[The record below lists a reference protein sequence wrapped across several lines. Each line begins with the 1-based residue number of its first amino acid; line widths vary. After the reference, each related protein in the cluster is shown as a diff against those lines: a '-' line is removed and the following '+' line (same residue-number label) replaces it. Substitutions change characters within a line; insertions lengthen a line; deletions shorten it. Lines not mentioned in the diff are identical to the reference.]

1 MRSAAPAVEL
11 AVELRS
17 LKQGSGLSFARL
29 SQHTHYAKSSWE
41 RWVNG
46 KQFPPRT
53 AVESIA
59 ALCGSDPG
67 PLLELWERANG
78 ERAAANEPGASAT
91 AAAEGVA
98 APSALSDPSGPS
110 GPSAPVAS
118 SAPAAPSAP
127 GDATQATDIA
137 DAPAEAA
144 VPDTANAADVPDGA
158 DVIDTGR
165 VPDGSGTDGADAAGR
180 DEADT
185 DVDVDVP
192 ARAQR
197 TRRRRILWG
206 AALASLVVAA
216 AAGIAFSSGLFG
228 HAKAAAQPQPSL
240 VAGPPAG
247 CTGTQC
253 EGKDPKKMNCGADAV
268 TVRTGSIPKDLV
280 IELRYSRAC
289 AAAWG
294 RISFAEIGATV
305 VVNNSDGAA
314 SANVVHYDRDV
325 YTPLIAA
332 PKSGAVWVCASLPKG
347 GVENCTGRF
356 IPDKEH

>member
-59 ALCGSDPG
+59 ALCDSDPA
-67 PLLELWERANG
+67 PLLELWERANE
-78 ERAAANEPGASAT
+78 ERAAANDEPGST
-91 AAAEGVA
+91 
-98 APSALSDPSGPS
+98 
-110 GPSAPVAS
+110 
-118 SAPAAPSAP
+118 
-127 GDATQATDIA
+127 
-137 DAPAEAA
+137 EAA
-144 VPDTANAADVPDGA
+144 VPDTANAADAPAEAGAIDTGRAPDGA
-158 DVIDTGR
+158 DKDESDAHGAEA
-165 VPDGSGTDGADAAGR
+165 DDASAGANAGEADASADAG
-180 DEADT
+180 D
-185 DVDVDVP
+185 P
-192 ARAQR
+192 GRAHR
-197 TRRRRILWG
+197 ARRRRIVWG
-206 AALASLVVAA
+206 AVLASLVVVAA
-216 AAGIAFSSGLFG
+216 ATIAFASGLFG

-240 VAGPPAG
+240 IAGPPVG

-253 EGKDPKKMNCGADAV
+253 EDKDPKKMNCGADAV

-294 RISFAEIGATV
+294 RISFAEVGATV

-332 PKSGAVWVCASLPKG
+332 PKDGSVWVCAALPKG
-347 GVENCTGRF
+347 GAENCTGRF